1 VLVTGVLVIGVN
13 CKFMKIIILSVLLS
27 ISLTVN
33 KNLSFYG
40 FLKTN
45 QFDKELTVGMDVEEF
60 PSKIVFFSVYDGIES
75 YAKTH
80 FKRDVNESVEI
91 ISNGK
96 KYQVCFLLSE
106 TEKRKLKSCKK
117 HLYLT
122 FQKTRQFG
130 RLTIFLTGISKYS
143 Y

>member
-1 VLVTGVLVIGVN
+1 
-13 CKFMKIIILSVLLS
+13 MKIIILSVLLS
-27 ISLTVN
+27 LSLTVN
-33 KNLSFYG
+33 KDLSFYG

-60 PSKIVFFSVYDGIES
+60 PSKIDYYSFNDGIES
-75 YAKTH
+75 YAKNH
-80 FKRDVNESVEI
+80 FKRNCNEIIEI
-91 ISNGK
+91 ISDGK

-106 TEKRKLKSCKK
+106 NEKRKLKSCKK

-122 FQKTRQFG
+122 LLKTRQFG
-130 RLTIFLTGISKYS
+130 RLTMFLTGISKYS

>member
-1 VLVTGVLVIGVN
+1 
-13 CKFMKIIILSVLLS
+13 MKIIILMSLS
-27 ISLTVN
+27 LNVN
-33 KNLSFYG
+33 KDLSFYG

-45 QFDKELTVGMDVEEF
+45 QFDKELSVGMDVEEF
-60 PSKIVFFSVYDGIES
+60 PSKIIFFSVNDGIES

-80 FKRDVNESVEI
+80 FKSNCNESVEI
-91 ISNGK
+91 ISKGK

-106 TEKRKLKSCKK
+106 TEKKKLKSCKK
-117 HLYLT
+117 HLHLT
-122 FQKTRQFG
+122 FLKTRQFG

>member
-1 VLVTGVLVIGVN
+1 
-13 CKFMKIIILSVLLS
+13 MKIIILIVLLS
-27 ISLTVN
+27 LSLTVN
-33 KNLSFYG
+33 KDLSFYG

-60 PSKIVFFSVYDGIES
+60 PYKIDFFSFNDGIEL

-91 ISNGK
+91 IHNGK

-106 TEKRKLKSCKK
+106 TEKRKLKSCEKY
-117 HLYLT
+117 LYLT

-130 RLTIFLTGISKYS
+130 RLTIFLIGISKHS